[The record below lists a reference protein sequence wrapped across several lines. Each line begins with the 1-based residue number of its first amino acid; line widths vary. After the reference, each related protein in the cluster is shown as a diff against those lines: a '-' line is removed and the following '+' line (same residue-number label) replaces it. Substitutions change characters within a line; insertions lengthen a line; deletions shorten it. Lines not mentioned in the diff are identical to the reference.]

1 MINAAGAIFLARNS
15 KRVLLNFRSTT
26 VSRPSTF
33 GFWGGKIDDGE
44 TIVSGLSREI
54 KEEIGFIPKYEKIYP
69 LDVYCAPDGQFRYY
83 SFVIIVEREFVPRIN
98 GESDGYMWCNL
109 SKFPKQLHVGARLI
123 LENPSYITNILKM
136 VES

>member
-1 MINAAGAIFLARNS
+1 MINAAGAIFLSRNT

-33 GFWGGKIDDGE
+33 GFWGGKIDEGE

-54 KEEIGFIPKYEKIYP
+54 KEEIGFLPKYEKIYP

-83 SFVIIVEREFVPRIN
+83 SFVVIVEREFVPRIN

-109 SKFPKQLHVGARLI
+109 NKFPKQLHVGARLI

-136 VES
+136 VEN

>member
-33 GFWGGKIDDGE
+33 GFWGGKVDEGE

-54 KEEIGFIPKYEKIYP
+54 KEEIGFIPRYEKIYP

-136 VES
+136 VQS